1 MEASKYKQGMMILT
15 ALPACLHSHAA
26 MQHIY
31 TYCMTMAIS
40 SLVHRPSLHQLSWM
54 TSYIWL
60 HTDYETL
67 YCMLKSE
74 T

>member
-1 MEASKYKQGMMILT
+1 MST
-15 ALPACLHSHAA
+15 ALPACLYIDSNATY
-26 MQHIY
+26 IY

-40 SLVHRPSLHQLSWM
+40 SLVHRPSLHKLSWM
-54 TSYIWL
+54 TCYIRL